1 MTLPSAAGPSL
12 LVLNCGSRTLKAA
25 LFKSGGNAAPSLL
38 LSALVDTSSDNSG
51 AQLTVKD
58 AAGALLF
65 DSQIPPGKSVDAGA
79 QALLDWLGANG
90 YVPGLRAAGHRL
102 VQGGPR
108 YMQSQKITPEL
119 LAELRSLVS
128 LDPDHAPPALHTI
141 ESVAQRFPDL
151 PQMACFDTAF
161 HASLPE
167 VARIYA
173 IPRRFFEQGV
183 MRYGFHGLAC
193 ESVLDQLRAVK
204 PTLAQGRV
212 ILAHLGS
219 GASITAVQDGKS
231 VDTSMGFT
239 PLEGLV
245 MSTRSGDVDPGVL
258 LYLLGQRKM
267 SPQQLSQLLNRESG
281 LLGVSESTADMREL
295 LRKESADPRAALAI
309 QLFCYRAKKYIGA
322 YAAALGGLDL
332 LAFSGGIGENAP
344 VIRERICAGL
354 DFLGLG
360 VDATS
365 NHANEA
371 IISTGASCVKIRVVR
386 ADEEKTIAQQV
397 SSLLKSEPS

>member
-25 LFKSGGNAAPSLL
+25 LFQFGGNVAPSLL
-38 LSALVDTSSDNSG
+38 LSALVDTSAENSG
-51 AQLTVKD
+51 ARLTVKD
-58 AAGALLF
+58 AAGTPLF
-65 DSQIPPGKSVDAGA
+65 DSQIAAGKSVDAGA
-79 QALLDWLGANG
+79 QALLDWLDHSG
-90 YVPGLRAAGHRL
+90 YLFGLLAVGQRL
-102 VQGGPR
+102 VYGGPH
-108 YMQSQKITPEL
+108 YMRSQKITPEL

-128 LDPDHAPPALHTI
+128 LDPDHAPAALRTI
-141 ESVAQRFPDL
+141 ESVAHRFPDL
-151 PQMACFDTAF
+151 PQVACFDTAF

-183 MRYGFHGLAC
+183 TRYGVHGLAC
-193 ESVLDQLRAVK
+193 ESVLDQLRAEE
-204 PTLAQGRV
+204 PALAQGRV

-219 GASITAVQDGKS
+219 GASITAVRNGKS

-258 LYLLGQRKM
+258 LYLLGQGKM

-281 LLGVSESTADMREL
+281 LLGLSESTADMREL
-295 LRKESADPRAALAI
+295 LQKEASDPRAALAI
-309 QLFCYRAKKYIGA
+309 QLFCYRTKKYIGA
-322 YAAALGGLDL
+322 YAAALGGIDL

-344 VIRERICAGL
+344 TIRERICAGL
-354 DFLGLG
+354 DFLGLSL
-360 VDATS
+360 DSSS
-365 NHANEA
+365 NRANSPL
-371 IISTGASCVKIRVVR
+371 ISTAASRVKIRVVR
-386 ADEEKTIAQQV
+386 ADEEQTIAQQV
-397 SSLLKSEPS
+397 SSLLKS

>member
-25 LFKSGGNAAPSLL
+25 LFEGTGSPAPSLL
-38 LSALVDTSSDNSG
+38 LSALVDASTENSA

-58 AAGALLF
+58 AVGAPLL
-65 DSQIPPGKSVDAGA
+65 DSKIPAGKSADAGA
-79 QALLDWLGANG
+79 QALLDWFGANG
-90 YVPGLRAAGHRL
+90 YAPGLRAVGHRL

-108 YMQSQKITPEL
+108 YMRSQKITPEL
-119 LAELRSLVS
+119 LTELRSLVS
-128 LDPDHAPPALHTI
+128 LDPDHAPAALSTI
-141 ESVAQRFPDL
+141 ECVANRFPGL
-151 PQMACFDTAF
+151 PQVACFDTAF
-161 HASLPE
+161 HTSLPE

-173 IPRRFFEQGV
+173 IPRRLFDQGV

-193 ESVLDQLRAVK
+193 ESVLDQLRAEE
-204 PTLAQGRV
+204 PALARGRV
-212 ILAHLGS
+212 LLAHLGS
-219 GASITAVQDGKS
+219 GASITAVRDGKS

-258 LYLLGQRKM
+258 LYLLGQGKI

-281 LLGVSESTADMREL
+281 LLGLSESTADMREL
-295 LRKESADPRAALAI
+295 LQKEAADPRAALAI

-344 VIRERICAGL
+344 GIRERICAGL
-354 DFLGLG
+354 DFLGL
-360 VDATS
+360 DLDSSS
-365 NHANEA
+365 NHANSPL
-371 IISTGASCVKIRVVR
+371 ISTAASRVKIRVVR
-386 ADEEKTIAQQV
+386 ADEELTIARQV
-397 SSLLKSEPS
+397 SNLLKSESS